1 MNKTLASIICCA
13 ATLLTTAT
21 ANQPLE
27 QPEATIVVD
36 GSATR
41 KINLA
46 ADSAALSDNIL
57 WLQIDGTQAGELQ
70 LAALSKSCTPT
81 IEAVWADGTPLVL
94 QSKNGFNSTQSNYTY
109 SKSELQT
116 APAKCMA
123 KITFSGTP
131 TDGLEVRVVST
142 SNSASLIDT
151 IMAAIA
157 NFKMSDTPSSY
168 LLAAGIGFLM
178 LLILCVVSAIKG
190 KKKRRIC
197 TLTCSLGSVELF
209 DKDLTNNGGY
219 TIGRG
224 SECDWVLDETSI
236 SRNHGRLSLTNDGL
250 YYTDLNSSNGTYR
263 NDVELPTNQP
273 VLLTNGDKLE
283 LGRIIIQVNIH

>member
-1 MNKTLASIICCA
+1 MNKTLANIICCA
-13 ATLLTTAT
+13 AALLPTVA
-21 ANQPLE
+21 ANQPIE
-27 QPEATIVVD
+27 QPEASISVND
-36 GSATR
+36 GATR
-41 KINLA
+41 KLNFA
-46 ADSAALSDNIL
+46 ADSAALSDNVL
-57 WLQIDGTQAGELQ
+57 WLQIDGAQAGELQ
-70 LAALSKSCTPT
+70 IGALSKSCTPS

-131 TDGLEVRVVST
+131 TDGLEVRVLSA
-142 SNSASLIDT
+142 SGSASLIDT

-157 NFKMSDTPSSY
+157 NFKMSDIPSSY
-168 LLAAGIGFLM
+168 HLGACIGCLM
-178 LLILCVVSAIKG
+178 FMILCVMTVIKR

-236 SRNHGRLSLTNDGL
+236 SRNHGRLSITNNGL

-263 NDVELPTNQP
+263 NNEELPTNRP
-273 VLLTNGDKLE
+273 VLLQNGDKLE
-283 LGRIIIQVNIH
+283 LGRITIQVDIH